1 MRICINIL
9 LCDGLV
15 RGTKINISPPFQSS
29 LALLLAAAV
38 KDRSQFFDVP
48 HLRRSSAS

>member
-1 MRICINIL
+1 
-9 LCDGLV
+9 
-15 RGTKINISPPFQSS
+15 
-29 LALLLAAAV
+29 LAMLLAAAV